1 MVVMVVIGVGSLV
14 AVVVYRYDVGSL
26 ITVENLLELVV
37 KVSLV
42 WQL

>member
-1 MVVMVVIGVGSLV
+1 MVIGVGSLV
-14 AVVVYRYDVGSL
+14 VVMVYRYVVGSL

-37 KVSLV
+37 KVSVV